1 MLNKPILFLATSN
14 PEKSRTFY
22 ENKLGLKFV
31 AEDPYALVFD
41 VGESELRI
49 QVVGSVISGL
59 YTSLGWKVNDLRK
72 TINELTSN
80 GVQFELYENLEQ
92 DNYKIWQSPGGSKI
106 AWFKDPDNNILSLTE
121 HS

>member
-1 MLNKPILFLATSN
+1 MLNKPMLFLATSN

-31 AEDPYALVFD
+31 SKDPYALVFD

-72 TINELTSN
+72 TIKELTSN
-80 GVQFELYENLEQ
+80 GVQFESYENLEQ

-106 AWFKDPDNNILSLTE
+106 AWFKDPDNNIPSLTE
-121 HS
+121 HR